1 MIRKNYLLFN
11 CTKLRFDVEVAV
23 SKMEDTTLTRE
34 LTLSGANGSF
44 FPNSY
49 RNYCAN
55 KIEID
60 YLYEMPVDTSRLG
73 WIGINAYE
81 SVIKHFGLEDIY
93 RIPLKTEKPVET
105 KLEEPEKPAPSITSE
120 EIHELNNSI
129 ITLTKAIMV
138 LADKMPAVVNTL
150 VRPKAY
156 LNKEEK

>member
-11 CTKLRFDVEVAV
+11 CTKLRFDAEIAV
-23 SKMEDTTLTRE
+23 SKMEGTNLTRE

-60 YLYEMPVDTSRLG
+60 YLYEIPEDTPRLG
-73 WIGINAYE
+73 WISTNAYE
-81 SVIKHFGLEDIY
+81 SVIKCFGLEDIY
-93 RIPLKTEKPVET
+93 RIPLKNEKPVET
-105 KLEEPEKPAPSITSE
+105 KSEEPTPSITSE

-150 VRPKAY
+150 VKPKAY
-156 LNKEEK
+156 LNKEGK

>member
-11 CTKLRFDVEVAV
+11 CAKLRYDVELAV
-23 SKMEDTTLTRE
+23 FKKEDTTLTRE

-60 YLYEMPVDTSRLG
+60 YLYEIPTDAPRLG
-73 WIGINAYE
+73 WIGTNAYE
-81 SVIKHFGLEDIY
+81 RVIKRFGLEDIY
-93 RIPLKTEKPVET
+93 RIPLKGEKPVET
-105 KLEEPEKPAPSITSE
+105 KPEEPAPSITSE

-138 LADKMPAVVNTL
+138 LADKMPAVVNTF
-150 VRPKAY
+150 VKPKAY